1 MDKVVFV
8 KHITCSECA
17 KILNRIDKARQ
28 KHLKER
34 SQLMRCRGCEK
45 LRDNKNNG
53 KGMG

>member
-17 KILNRIDKARQ
+17 KIMNRLDKEKQ

-34 SQLMRCRGCEK
+34 SQLMRCRGCER
-45 LRDNKNNG
+45 LRDTKEDG
-53 KGMG
+53 KKF